1 VIPLSAPYLL
11 IKADATE
18 IPLSESSIGLVIGT
32 PPHLGEPGHR
42 REFCTSNEE
51 EYDGLIARFLSE
63 AARIVEPRGYVLL
76 NMSRTRRRNPKVFRV
91 LQKRARR
98 GESGLVTIRL
108 ERFRAHHANVKDFAW
123 EAFPLR
129 LYRTLIR
136 RYSQAGAKVAHVFS
150 GSGNG
155 GIAALELGRKPILID
170 LHYHRQMRKRLSR
183 IAGPCPRKAAR
194 RWKRR

>member
-1 VIPLSAPYLL
+1 MSAPYLL

-18 IPLSESSIGLVIGT
+18 IPLSEGSIGLVIAT
-32 PPHLGEPGHR
+32 PPHLGEPRCHR

-51 EYDGLIARFLSE
+51 EYEGLIARFLAE

-76 NMSRTRRRNPKVFRV
+76 NTSRSRRRNPKVFRV
-91 LQKRARR
+91 FQKRVRLGQSRLA
-98 GESGLVTIRL
+98 TIKL
-108 ERFRAHHANVKDFAW
+108 ERFHAHHANVKDFAW
-123 EAFPLR
+123 EALPLH

-183 IAGPCPRKAAR
+183 IAGPRRKAAKG
-194 RWKRR
+194 WKRR